1 MMRKN
6 VTMLKENSK
15 HGDQR
20 RATKHSQTST
30 TNEKEETI
38 VFRYTPSGMHSKLSS
53 GWCKI
58 RLLWIGDKMKY
69 TFHSGIHCELNV
81 LSLFLTV
88 FKCSDIVEFKSLAF
102 YLPAKNVELT
112 TNSSMKH
119 QLEL

>member
-1 MMRKN
+1 MVIREEQQNIHKHLQRTKKKKLLFS
-6 VTMLKENSK
+6 VT
-15 HGDQR
+15 Q
-20 RATKHSQTST
+20 
-30 TNEKEETI
+30 
-38 VFRYTPSGMHSKLSS
+38 PSGMHSKLSS